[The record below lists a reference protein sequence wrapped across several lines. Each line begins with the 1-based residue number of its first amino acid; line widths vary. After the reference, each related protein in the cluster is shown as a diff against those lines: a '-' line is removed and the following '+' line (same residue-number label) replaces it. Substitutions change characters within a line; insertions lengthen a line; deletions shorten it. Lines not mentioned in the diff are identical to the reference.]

1 MPTETLTRVYEEGV
15 NKLTIF
21 PINSDGTYGTAYSFE
36 GLMTVDIPFSS
47 TTANVAADDKTNY
60 RDRVSPLKGEGT
72 ITVVGMKRADYQA
85 LYNNI
90 TDTNGA
96 LVGGRR
102 NQSKQVGVGFYNTI
116 NGETVTAEQYTFLPN
131 VVFSLPNM
139 SHQTIAED
147 DTTIRPFELAVV
159 ANSVNFTTSGG
170 QTDRYA
176 FASVNSIDDVDIYAT
191 VKGTAYVPDQEIEA
205 EQTQEQT
212 QEQTEN
218 PL

>member
-1 MPTETLTRVYEEGV
+1 MPTEPLTRVYEEGV

-21 PINSDGTYGTAYSFE
+21 PINSDGTYGTAYSYE

-47 TTANVAADDKTNY
+47 TKANVAADDNPSY

-72 ITVVGMKRADYQA
+72 ITVVGMKRADYSA

-102 NQSKQVGVGFYNTI
+102 NQSKRVGVGFYNTI
-116 NGETVTAEQYTFLPN
+116 DGESATAEQYTFLPD

-147 DTTIRPFELAVV
+147 DTTIRPFELAVTV
-159 ANSVNFTTSGG
+159 NSVNFTTRGG
-170 QTDRYA
+170 LSDRYA
-176 FASVNSIDDVDIYAT
+176 YASVDSINDASIYSA
-191 VKGTAYVPDQEIEA
+191 VKGTAYVPDQEIEG
-205 EQTQEQT
+205 ENTQ
-212 QEQTEN
+212 EN